1 VDDGAREDQQLV
13 MRVASGDQN
22 ALGTLYD
29 RHGPTMMAIGLK
41 ILKNPREAEDL
52 LHDVFVEAWRRAN
65 TYDPKRG
72 SVRAW
77 LHLRMRSRCLDRV
90 KSARWSRSQPL
101 PERESQMGAT
111 SQAGIETG
119 ADASRLR
126 AALAELP
133 EEQRTVLILG
143 YFEGLSSSEIAMKIG
158 VPIGTVKSRV
168 AAAMGKMRKAMEAT

>member
-1 VDDGAREDQQLV
+1 
-13 MRVASGDQN
+13 MRVASGDRD

-41 ILKNPREAEDL
+41 ILRNPREAEDL
-52 LHDVFVEAWRRAN
+52 LHDVFVEAWKRAN
-65 TYDPKRG
+65 TYDAKRG

-101 PERESQMGAT
+101 PERESQVGT
-111 SQAGIETG
+111 SSQPSIEDL
-119 ADASRLR
+119 ADASRLK
-126 AALAELP
+126 AALAGLP
-133 EEQRTVLILG
+133 DEQRVVLVLG
-143 YFEGLSSSEIAMKIG
+143 YFEGLSSSEIAERIG

-168 AAAMGKMRKAMEAT
+168 AAAMGKMRKVMEAT